1 MIGLR
6 APLSPFQKEE
16 GECIS
21 IMGHLKPSWTKLL
34 NLYSSEMIIN
44 EREFNGVS
52 QTVR

>member
-1 MIGLR
+1 MCTIQ
-6 APLSPFQKEE
+6 SISKEE